1 MEFAAPSLP
10 PVIPHA
16 ARAALRDRGQR
27 AHLTG
32 LSAEARI
39 ERAYLD
45 RGCTLLARRWRGGGG
60 EIDLVFRRGD
70 LLVFV
75 EVKSSSS
82 FARAIESLH
91 WAQVA
96 RLQTAAEAF
105 VGAHPDLALMDMR
118 VDLAALDGMGR
129 FRVIPNITM

>member
-1 MEFAAPSLP
+1 MELNLP
-10 PVIPHA
+10 QVNQKTAH
-16 ARAALRDRGQR
+16 AALRARGQR
-27 AHLTG
+27 AHLSG
-32 LSAEARI
+32 LSAEERI

-45 RGCTLLARRWRGGGG
+45 RGCVLLARRWRGGGG
-60 EIDLVFRRGD
+60 EIDLIFRRRD

-91 WAQVA
+91 WSQVA
-96 RLQTAAEAF
+96 RIQSAAETF
-105 VGAHPDLALMDMR
+105 VGAHPDLARLDMR

>member
-1 MEFAAPSLP
+1 METTLP
-10 PVIPHA
+10 QFTSGPAH
-16 ARAALRDRGQR
+16 AALRDRGQR
-27 AHLTG
+27 AHLSG
-32 LSAEARI
+32 LSAEERI

-45 RGCTLLARRWRGGGG
+45 RGCVLLARRWRGGEG
-60 EIDLVFRRGD
+60 EIDLIFRRGD

-91 WAQVA
+91 WSQVA
-96 RLQTAAEAF
+96 RIQSAAEAF
-105 VGAHPDLALMDMR
+105 VGVHPELALLDMR

>member
-1 MEFAAPSLP
+1 MDMALP
-10 PVIPHA
+10 QVTPRPA
-16 ARAALRDRGQR
+16 QAALRDRGQR
-27 AHLTG
+27 AHLSG

-45 RGCTLLARRWRGGGG
+45 RGCVLLARRWRGGGG
-60 EIDLVFRRGD
+60 EIDLVFRRED

-82 FARAIESLH
+82 FERAIESLH
-91 WAQVA
+91 WTQVV
-96 RLQTAAEAF
+96 RIQTAAEAF